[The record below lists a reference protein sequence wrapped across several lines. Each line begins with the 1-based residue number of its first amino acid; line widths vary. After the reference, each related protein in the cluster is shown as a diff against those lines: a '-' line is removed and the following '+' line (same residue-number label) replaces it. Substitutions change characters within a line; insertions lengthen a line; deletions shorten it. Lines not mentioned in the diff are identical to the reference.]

1 MGRPRR
7 DPRRAAQH
15 AVPRA
20 RPPLPTR
27 GALVAVEVDGLAAPA
42 TTRVEWVDGWQLTV
56 VAPTRRSGQAVA
68 VAPAT
73 PVAVE
78 WGDQAGWW
86 RAATSVAG
94 IDRDVVTV
102 WRLATERVERW
113 QRRRAFRLET
123 VVPVVLHA
131 GGRSIETAT
140 RDLSEGGLRCRV
152 PAELAPSD
160 GELLEVDLL
169 LPAEHGGALAG
180 VPARVVRVEWPQ
192 PPHAEL
198 GLAVEPGE
206 QPERS
211 QVVERLRRYVF
222 EEQLEQRRRA

>member
-1 MGRPRR
+1 MGRPRHDAR
-7 DPRRAAQH
+7 GAAGRAAS
-15 AVPRA
+15 RE
-20 RPPLPTR
+20 RPPLPAGGT
-27 GALVAVEVDGLAAPA
+27 LVAVEVGGLAAPA
-42 TTRVEWVDGWQLTV
+42 TTRVESVDGWQLTV

-94 IDRDVVTV
+94 IDQDVVTV

-123 VVPVVLHA
+123 VVPVVLRA
-131 GGRSIETAT
+131 AGRSLETAT

-160 GELLEVDLL
+160 GELLAVDLR
-169 LPAEHGGALAG
+169 LPGEHGGQLDG
-180 VPARVVRVEWPQ
+180 VPARVVRVEWDHTPY
-192 PPHAEL
+192 AEL
-198 GLAVEPGE
+198 GLALQPGE
-206 QPERS
+206 QPELS
-211 QVVERLRRYVF
+211 EVVERLRRYVF